1 MNSKK
6 IKNWD
11 RTQTWIPEKI
21 YEPKKFEALISDYE
35 GRPHWG
41 KRFSGT
47 HEKIRKLYPA
57 YDDFNQLRRSC
68 DPNGL
73 FRNRF
78 VDRVFPD
85 FSE

>member
-1 MNSKK
+1 MQQGVYSEN
-6 IKNWD
+6 
-11 RTQTWIPEKI
+11 
-21 YEPKKFEALISDYE
+21 
-35 GRPHWG
+35 
-41 KRFSGT
+41 